1 MIPHLLGMKLRTFT
15 RLRPLALKRIG
26 TVNSDPDL
34 NVNDIIR
41 QDLEKIIDAIILDSK
56 LRERMKPVFT
66 HPSITGTLRP
76 GPVFNI

>member
-15 RLRPLALKRIG
+15 RLQALKRIG
-26 TVNSDPDL
+26 IVNSDPDL
-34 NVNDIIR
+34 DVNDVIR

-66 HPSITGTLRP
+66 HPSITGTFSTLLDK
-76 GPVFNI
+76 I